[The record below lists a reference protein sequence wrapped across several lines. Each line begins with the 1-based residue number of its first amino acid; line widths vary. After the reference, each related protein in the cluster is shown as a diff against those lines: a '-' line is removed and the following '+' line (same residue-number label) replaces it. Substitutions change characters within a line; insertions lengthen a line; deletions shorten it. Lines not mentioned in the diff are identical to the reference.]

1 MHHFHYRDGSLYC
14 EDVALND
21 IADAVGTPV
30 YVYSTATLRRHARVI
45 ASAFDTIDCLIAY
58 SVKANGNLA
67 VLATLAKEGCG
78 ADVVSAGEM
87 KRALAAG
94 IPAEKIVFS
103 GVGKTAEEMAAAL
116 EAGIYQFNVESEAEL
131 YMLGRVATRL
141 SKTAPIAFRVNPDVA
156 AGGHPNISTGK
167 QGDKFGVPWQD
178 ARALYAKAMEM
189 ANINPVGIDVHIGS
203 QIGDL
208 GPMEAAFRKTTDLTR
223 QLIADGVPIERI
235 DLGGGLGIPYKAGDA
250 PAPPADYA
258 AMVARVVSELP
269 QKVRVILEPGR
280 VIAGNAGVLLTE
292 ALYEKKAPD
301 RTFLIVDAGMNDL
314 MRPALYSAHHDIWP
328 LNEAADDAP
337 RNDVDIVGP
346 ICESTDK
353 FATARQMPKIENG
366 ERLAILSSGAY
377 GAVLSSQYNA
387 RPLVPEVLVD
397 GASYAII
404 RRRPSFED
412 MISLEQMPPWL
423 TS

>member
-1 MHHFHYRDGSLYC
+1 MHHFHYRNGLLYC
-14 EDVALND
+14 EDVALD
-21 IADAVGTPV
+21 TIADDVGTPV

-45 ASAFDTIDCLIAY
+45 AAAFDKIDCLIAY

-67 VLATLAKEGCG
+67 VLATLASEGCG

-103 GVGKTAEEMAAAL
+103 GVGKTAAEMESAL
-116 EAGIYQFNVESEAEL
+116 EAGIYQFNVESAAEL
-131 YMLGRVATRL
+131 EVLSAVA
-141 SKTAPIAFRVNPDVA
+141 SNMGKTAPIALRVNPDVA

-167 QGDKFGVPWQD
+167 QGDKFGVPWVD
-178 ARALYAKAMEM
+178 APSLYKRAAELPG
-189 ANINPVGIDVHIGS
+189 IDPVGIDVHIGS

-208 GPMEAAFRKTTDLTR
+208 EPMEAAFRKTTDLAKS
-223 QLIADGVPIERI
+223 LIANGIPLTRI
-235 DLGGGLGIPYKAGDA
+235 DLGGGLGIPYKSGDA

-258 AMVARVVSELP
+258 AMVAKVVSDMP
-269 QKVRVILEPGR
+269 HGVQVILEPGR
-280 VIAGNAGVLLTE
+280 VIAGNAGVLITE
-292 ALYEKKAPD
+292 ALYEKQAPD
-301 RTFLIVDAGMNDL
+301 RTFLIIDAGMNDL

-328 LNEAADDAP
+328 LKERNADLFTHE
-337 RNDVDIVGP
+337 VDIVGP

-353 FATARQMPKIENG
+353 FATRRALPKIESG
-366 ERLAILSSGAY
+366 ERLALLSAGAY

-404 RRRPSFED
+404 RKRPSFED
-412 MISLEQMPPWL
+412 MIALEQMPPWFP
-423 TS
+423 S